1 MLLYN
6 SYNRHFVEY
15 PARQFAQNMQW
26 RRSNQ
31 LTADG
36 GTGEITCSKVTFIVP
51 TNGACRS
58 FSIRKICF
66 MVKKISV
73 DDYTIYVER
82 RLNLVFRQSCT
93 NRLFYPLQLFLS
105 YSLWIYFLE
114 EETFPCKVKDPLG
127 SGSPFLDKHP
137 AHM

>member
-36 GTGEITCSKVTFIVP
+36 GTGEITCSKVAFYRTSKRGIQILLDQK
-51 TNGACRS
+51 N
-58 FSIRKICF
+58 
-66 MVKKISV
+66 
-73 DDYTIYVER
+73 
-82 RLNLVFRQSCT
+82 
-93 NRLFYPLQLFLS
+93 LFYGKKN
-105 YSLWIYFLE
+105 IRR
-114 EETFPCKVKDPLG
+114 
-127 SGSPFLDKHP
+127 
-137 AHM
+137 